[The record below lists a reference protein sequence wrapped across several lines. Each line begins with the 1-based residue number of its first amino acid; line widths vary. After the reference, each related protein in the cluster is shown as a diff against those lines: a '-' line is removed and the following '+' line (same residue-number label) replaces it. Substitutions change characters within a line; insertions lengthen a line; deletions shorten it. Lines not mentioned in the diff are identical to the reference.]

1 MNKERIFIAA
11 LFLVVAALK
20 EHKKLKTFWD
30 TTVNKLEDFA

>member
-20 EHKKLKTFWD
+20 EHKKLKTRYD
-30 TTVNKLEDFA
+30 GKQT